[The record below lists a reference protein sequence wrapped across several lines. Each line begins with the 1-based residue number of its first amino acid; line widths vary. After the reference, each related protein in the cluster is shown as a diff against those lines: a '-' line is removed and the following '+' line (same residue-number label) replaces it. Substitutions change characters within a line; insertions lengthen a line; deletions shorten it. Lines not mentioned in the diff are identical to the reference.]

1 MMKAVQL
8 IKFSDN
14 MFGVIDIATRRN
26 AVYADLTFD
35 TVESAEDFCRRNNFK
50 LVSGFWKP

>member
-26 AVYADLTFD
+26 AVDVDLTFD
-35 TVESAEDFCRRNNFK
+35 TIESAEDFCRRNDFK